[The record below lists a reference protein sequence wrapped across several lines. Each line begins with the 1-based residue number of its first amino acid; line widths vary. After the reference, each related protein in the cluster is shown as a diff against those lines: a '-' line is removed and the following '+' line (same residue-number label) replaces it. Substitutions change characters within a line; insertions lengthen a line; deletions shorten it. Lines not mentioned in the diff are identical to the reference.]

1 MLKLQELIISQD
13 KKNNRQSKKK
23 NKQRNKLTISRRKDF
38 SKAYLEKVNNLHSR
52 ELKELREIPR
62 ILLIQKIKTKE
73 VLKMSTKQEPQ
84 PGEDITEDITVKALP
99 PGGTTTEQTTTDKD
113 GNTITIT
120 TTTYS
125 EAEYKLYSMVIKL
138 LGVIVIIALI
148 SAIGLAVTGKT
159 VPEFVV
165 SLGSVAIGTLAG
177 VLAPSPT
184 KTPPETT
191 KTTKTPPQSGSQS

>member
-1 MLKLQELIISQD
+1 MK
-13 KKNNRQSKKK
+13 
-23 NKQRNKLTISRRKDF
+23 
-38 SKAYLEKVNNLHSR
+38 
-52 ELKELREIPR
+52 LKEFSIVSR
-62 ILLIQKIKTKE
+62 ILLKYRKLKRKE
-73 VLKMSTKQEPQ
+73 VLKMATIKETPQ
-84 PGEDITEDITVKALP
+84 GEVIAKALP

-125 EAEYKLYSMVIKL
+125 EVEYNLYSMVIKL
-138 LGVIVIIALI
+138 LGGIVIIALI
-148 SAIGLAVTGKT
+148 SAVGLAVTGKT

-165 SLGSVAIGTLAG
+165 SLGSVAIGALAG